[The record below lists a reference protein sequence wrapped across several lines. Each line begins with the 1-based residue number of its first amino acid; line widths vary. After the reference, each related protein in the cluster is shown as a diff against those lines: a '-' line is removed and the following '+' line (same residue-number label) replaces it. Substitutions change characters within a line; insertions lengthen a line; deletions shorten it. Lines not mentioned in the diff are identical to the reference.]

1 MTKLNLLWIVNQM
14 RLVLLKYDTHYQKT
28 IPIDIQVLCA
38 IYKLA
43 HGANFL
49 VCNELFAIG
58 KSTVSKVLHE
68 FVIAMNFVFKKLI
81 ASPIRIEMA
90 IVMENFKQWC
100 GLLNVH
106 GAIDNT
112 HIIIYKPITLFPED
126 YYHHKLVTIPYR
138 FKQWLILTNFFWNF
152 MWDFQVVST
161 MLKSCVGL
169 HCIVML
175 YIIIYLILAKVWR
188 EFFLICLGDKGYPL
202 INQIMTSFK
211 EDGQHSIFE
220 LLYNR

>member
-1 MTKLNLLWIVNQM
+1 
-14 RLVLLKYDTHYQKT
+14 
-28 IPIDIQVLCA
+28 VLCA

-126 YYHHKLVTIPYR
+126 YYHHKLVTI
-138 FKQWLILTNFFWNF
+138 QV
-152 MWDFQVVST
+152 QVVVDFN
-161 MLKSCVGL
+161 K
-169 HCIVML
+169 
-175 YIIIYLILAKVWR
+175 
-188 EFFLICLGDKGYPL
+188 FFLEFYVGFPGSVNNVKVLCRSTLYCHALYHNLFDLSKGVEGIFPYLFGGQGLPA
-202 INQIMTSFK
+202 NQLDNDVVQRRWTTFY
-211 EDGQHSIFE
+211 
-220 LLYNR
+220 L